1 MEKNE
6 LVTIKGT
13 REKRS
18 NDPREGESEGP
29 VGATK
34 AFVRMCVYGCEC
46 VCVCVAKQNIQT
58 IKHTKIGCND
68 KTILS

>member
-46 VCVCVAKQNIQT
+46 VCVLQSKTYKQ
-58 IKHTKIGCND
+58 
-68 KTILS
+68 

>member
-46 VCVCVAKQNIQT
+46 VCVCCKA
-58 IKHTKIGCND
+58 KHTNN
-68 KTILS
+68 KTYKNWM